1 MLDFLTFFLDFSLS
15 CALKEARLYHSA
27 PTFSRKEADDND
39 CSNQHQQ
46 RNRLP
51 REHAGVTSVSRLTGG
66 SKRRIAGVA
75 LAPHFF
81 STAVRSRSGGFL
93 QFQPSHLFLAAF
105 PPVSRIRGT
114 LPYPG
119 KLPAR
124 SCDVFTALQAA
135 WISRLSRRPLA
146 GSVPMDSAAGSS
158 EGTVDLS
165 PAKRGSN
172 LSRGSLS
179 PKSGSQERH
188 ERRAK

>member
-1 MLDFLTFFLDFSLS
+1 MLKFLTFFLDFSLS

-105 PPVSRIRGT
+105 HQVACLAGVLR
-114 LPYPG
+114 YPA
-119 KLPAR
+119 KMPAR
-124 SCDVFTALQAA
+124 SCDFFPALQAA
-135 WISRLSRRPLA
+135 RISRLSRCPL
-146 GSVPMDSAAGSS
+146 GRFRHDGFRGGKQRRHSGFNP
-158 EGTVDLS
+158 T
-165 PAKRGSN
+165 KRGSN
-172 LSRGSLS
+172 LRGGCC
-179 PKSGSQERH
+179 P
-188 ERRAK
+188 

>member
-1 MLDFLTFFLDFSLS
+1 MLKFLTFFLDFSLS

-114 LPYPG
+114 LRYAG
-119 KLPAR
+119 KLLAR
-124 SCDVFTALQAA
+124 SCDFFPALQAA
-135 WISRLSRRPLA
+135 RISRLSRCPL
-146 GSVPMDSAAGSS
+146 GRFRHDGFRGGKQRRHSGFNP
-158 EGTVDLS
+158 T
-165 PAKRGSN
+165 KRGSN
-172 LSRGSLS
+172 LRGGCC
-179 PKSGSQERH
+179 P
-188 ERRAK
+188 